1 MKYPNHIIWRKQELE
16 KSLQVACTVGPEP
29 HILTIDSITMISI
42 NDTGPGL
49 PYAFCPEHK
58 AYYGISSD
66 VDTSGMIL
74 KLDEGPLVGLE
85 MEVEQPNENKNNSA

>member
-1 MKYPNHIIWRKQELE
+1 
-16 KSLQVACTVGPEP
+16 
-29 HILTIDSITMISI
+29 MISI

-58 AYYGISSD
+58 AYFGISSD

-74 KLDEGPLVGLE
+74 KLDEDPLE
-85 MEVEQPNENKNNSA
+85 NIEVEQPNENKNDST